1 MRKYVMIARWV
12 KLSYVYV
19 HSTLAGILKS
29 RVNIKSLFVM
39 LQYEY
44 KHTIDRYANLNS

>member
-1 MRKYVMIARWV
+1 MKKFVLIARWI

-19 HSTLAGILKS
+19 HSILAGTLKS

-44 KHTIDRYANLNS
+44 

>member
-1 MRKYVMIARWV
+1 MKKYVLIARRV

-44 KHTIDRYANLNS
+44 KHTINR